1 MSVSQKGAVFW
12 LAILLIVAGL
22 VLVMCEIF
30 AVGPAEHH
38 STWGFGLFKL
48 HTHEIG
54 LIVMGFGTFLIFMS
68 ARASRR
74 RRHRISN

>member
-1 MSVSQKGAVFW
+1 MTVSQKKVVFG

-22 VLVMCEIF
+22 GLVICEIC
-30 AVGPAEHH
+30 AIGPAEHH
-38 STWGFGLFKL
+38 STWHFGPFKL

-54 LIVMGFGTFLIFMS
+54 LIVMGLGAFLIFMN
-68 ARASRR
+68 ARANRR